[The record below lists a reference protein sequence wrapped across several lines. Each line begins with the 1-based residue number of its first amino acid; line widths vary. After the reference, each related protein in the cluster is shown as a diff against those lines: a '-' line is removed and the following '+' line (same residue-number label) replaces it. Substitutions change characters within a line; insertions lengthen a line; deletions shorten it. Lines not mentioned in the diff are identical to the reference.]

1 MKYMKGQV
9 QPNMPN
15 LVERTEAIQ
24 LSVPRSHTIPE
35 EFLWFG
41 QINFTGKTFDLVYS
55 PLERL
60 SIEQP
65 IKEKKLPSRANGISF
80 KPLTA

>member
-15 LVERTEAIQ
+15 LAERTEAIQ
-24 LSVPRSHTIPE
+24 LSVPRSHTILE

-41 QINFTGKTFDLVYS
+41 QINFTGK
-55 PLERL
+55 
-60 SIEQP
+60 
-65 IKEKKLPSRANGISF
+65 
-80 KPLTA
+80 PLTWFILH

>member
-15 LVERTEAIQ
+15 LAERTEAIQ
-24 LSVPRSHTIPE
+24 LSVPRSHTILE

-41 QINFTGKTFDLVYS
+41 QINFTGKTFDLVYY
-55 PLERL
+55 RNY
-60 SIEQP
+60 
-65 IKEKKLPSRANGISF
+65 LP
-80 KPLTA
+80 KPMGYHLNH

>member
-15 LVERTEAIQ
+15 LAERTEAIQ
-24 LSVPRSHTIPE
+24 LSVPRS
-35 EFLWFG
+35 L
-41 QINFTGKTFDLVYS
+41 NSFDLVKLIS
-55 PLERL
+55 QEKPLTCFIHPLERL
-60 SIEQP
+60 SIEQL
-65 IKEKKLPSRANGISF
+65 IIGKILPSRANGISF

>member
-15 LVERTEAIQ
+15 LAERTEAIQ
-24 LSVPRSHTIPE
+24 LSEPRSHTILE

-41 QINFTGKTFDLVYS
+41 QINFTGK
-55 PLERL
+55 
-60 SIEQP
+60 
-65 IKEKKLPSRANGISF
+65 
-80 KPLTA
+80 PLTWFILH

>member
-1 MKYMKGQV
+1 MKGQV

-24 LSVPRSHTIPE
+24 LSVPRS
-35 EFLWFG
+35 L
-41 QINFTGKTFDLVYS
+41 NSFDLVKLIS
-55 PLERL
+55 QEKPLTWFIHPLERL

>member
-15 LVERTEAIQ
+15 LAERTEAIQ

-55 PLERL
+55 PTRTPFDWTTN
-60 SIEQP
+60 QR
-65 IKEKKLPSRANGISF
+65 KEITFQSQWDIV
-80 KPLTA
+80 